1 VIRVL
6 SSQPTTPRNGKAGN
20 FRLGFGSMWNLQP
33 KERMETTERRSRSS
47 SWLSPQDSGSI
58 KGLESLTDPSGFEE
72 YPEIEE
78 KDEKRE

>member
-1 VIRVL
+1 
-6 SSQPTTPRNGKAGN
+6 
-20 FRLGFGSMWNLQP
+20 MWNLQP

-47 SWLSPQDSGSI
+47 SWLSPQDSSSI